1 MFPILKTKKEIE
13 ELKEKGLKEG
23 VNFKVGSSYG
33 STKGFAWLDNKEE
46 EKWEIIF
53 LGILT

>member
-23 VNFKVGSSYG
+23 IDFKVGISYG
-33 STKGFAWLDNKEE
+33 ITKGYDWLNGKEE
-46 EKWEIIF
+46 ERWEISF
-53 LGILT
+53 PGTLT